1 MKNWAVEGAMQ
12 HHHKYL
18 VSRHYMYAAG
28 RKKNLF
34 SFQLEIGHK
43 RHVSIISNSETLNMN
58 VDWVGHLLHS
68 GIELFL
74 LRKML
79 GVTFGPLC
87 LSPRNYT

>member
-87 LSPRNYT
+87 LSPLDN